1 MVIWLLEDEEGQVMC
16 AGNTLHAA
24 KRAALKEGIVT
35 QDSGLYCPQEDRCY
49 TLQDFYG
56 SHWPDVWMNFD
67 EEQLENMGFYSR
79 KMTLE
84 MEG

>member
-1 MVIWLLEDEEGQVMC
+1 MVIWLLENEEGQAMC
-16 AGNTLHAA
+16 AGSTLQAA

-35 QDSGLYCPQEDRCY
+35 RDSDFYCPQEDCYY

-67 EEQLENMGFYSR
+67 EEQLKNMGFYSR